1 MALFKKGL
9 VVALS
14 SALLLGACGTET
26 GGTDNGS
33 AEQTTESTE
42 DKKVV
47 TFESKTELS
56 TLDGS
61 TYDLPTTN
69 MYLNITENMYRK
81 TGNGNEVELGL
92 AAKHEESED
101 GLTHTFTLRDDIY
114 WENGDPI
121 VAADF
126 VFGIQRSID
135 PESAVYPS
143 TSDEIIVNADK
154 IRAGEMELSE
164 LGVEA
169 PDDKTLVMHLAY
181 PSAIFDYDMS
191 GGRWAPIQE
200 KFYNEVGAE
209 NYGTSADNF
218 MASGPYKI
226 QNWQT
231 SASEWSLVKNENY
244 YDHESVDID
253 QIDFKV
259 VPETSTA
266 VQLYESGQLDFAT
279 LTPDFVPEFK
289 SHEGFAQD
297 LTTFSGNMEANQK
310 VDITANDHFGRAM
323 FYAIDREELTE
334 NILADGSLPVTGY
347 VPYELDKNVEDVD
360 FREEAGHYY
369 NFDAAKAQ
377 EELDA
382 AFKELD
388 IESAELTMVVSED
401 GQDPQVAEFIQSQ
414 LENNLENISVNIEQL
429 PLMSLYERLGK
440 EDWDLA
446 YYTLTPFLP
455 DAFAVLEWSYTDG
468 INLSQ
473 YSNEKY
479 DELLDQ
485 AKYDFGTDP
494 RKRRDIMMEAE
505 ELKVYEDASNSTLH
519 QNQRSYLVNPEI
531 ENFETL
537 PVSGYLYFRNVKLN
551 Q

>member
-26 GGTDNGS
+26 GGSDTGS

-42 DKKVV
+42 NKKIV

-347 VPYELDKNVEDVD
+347 VPYELDKNVEGVD

-414 LENNLENISVNIEQL
+414 LETNLENISVNIEQL
-429 PLMSLYERLGK
+429 PLMSLYERMGK
-440 EDWDLA
+440 DDWDLA

-537 PVSGYLYFRNVKLN
+537 PVNGYLYFRNVKLN

>member
-1 MALFKKGL
+1 MALLKKGL

-47 TFESKTELS
+47 TIESKTELS

-69 MYLNITENMYRK
+69 MYLNIVESFYRK
-81 TGNGNEVELGL
+81 TGGGNEVELGL
-92 AAKHEESED
+92 AANHEISED

-209 NYGTSADNF
+209 NYGTNADNF

-347 VPYELDKNVEDVD
+347 VPYELDKNVEGVD

-485 AKYDFGTDP
+485 AKYDFGTDT

>member
-347 VPYELDKNVEDVD
+347 VPYELDKNVEGVD

-485 AKYDFGTDP
+485 AKYDFGTDT

>member
-1 MALFKKGL
+1 MALLKKGL

-26 GGTDNGS
+26 GGTDNES

-323 FYAIDREELTE
+323 FYVIDREELTE

-347 VPYELDKNVEDVD
+347 VPYELDKNVEGVD

-414 LENNLENISVNIEQL
+414 LETNLENISVNIEQL

-440 EDWDLA
+440 DDWDLA

>member
-26 GGTDNGS
+26 GGSDTGS

-347 VPYELDKNVEDVD
+347 VPYELDKNVEGVD

>member
-1 MALFKKGL
+1 MTLFKKGL

-169 PDDKTLVMHLAY
+169 PDDKTLIMHLAY

-310 VDITANDHFGRAM
+310 VDITANDHFGRAL

-334 NILADGSLPVTGY
+334 NILADGSLSVTGY
-347 VPYELDKNVEDVD
+347 VPYELDKNVEGVD

-468 INLSQ
+468 INLSK

>member
-1 MALFKKGL
+1 MALLKKGL

-26 GGTDNGS
+26 GGSDTGS

-42 DKKVV
+42 NKKIV

-81 TGNGNEVELGL
+81 AGNGNEVELGL

-347 VPYELDKNVEDVD
+347 VPYELDKNVKGVD

-414 LENNLENISVNIEQL
+414 LETNLENISVNIEQL

-468 INLSQ
+468 INLSK

>member
-1 MALFKKGL
+1 MTLFKKGL

-209 NYGTSADNF
+209 NYGTNADNF

-347 VPYELDKNVEDVD
+347 VPYELDKNVEGVD

-369 NFDAAKAQ
+369 NFDAANAQ

-485 AKYDFGTDP
+485 AKYDFGTDT

>member
-1 MALFKKGL
+1 M
-9 VVALS
+9 
-14 SALLLGACGTET
+14 
-26 GGTDNGS
+26 
-33 AEQTTESTE
+33 
-42 DKKVV
+42 
-47 TFESKTELS
+47 
-56 TLDGS
+56 
-61 TYDLPTTN
+61 
-69 MYLNITENMYRK
+69 
-81 TGNGNEVELGL
+81 
-92 AAKHEESED
+92 
-101 GLTHTFTLRDDIY
+101 
-114 WENGDPI
+114 
-121 VAADF
+121 
-126 VFGIQRSID
+126 
-135 PESAVYPS
+135 
-143 TSDEIIVNADK
+143 
-154 IRAGEMELSE
+154 
-164 LGVEA
+164 
-169 PDDKTLVMHLAY
+169 
-181 PSAIFDYDMS
+181 
-191 GGRWAPIQE
+191 
-200 KFYNEVGAE
+200 
-209 NYGTSADNF
+209 
-218 MASGPYKI
+218 
-226 QNWQT
+226 
-231 SASEWSLVKNENY
+231 KNENY

-347 VPYELDKNVEDVD
+347 VPYELDKNVEGVD

>member
-135 PESAVYPS
+135 PASAVYPS

-323 FYAIDREELTE
+323 FYAVDREELTE

-347 VPYELDKNVEDVD
+347 VPYELDKNVEGVD

-369 NFDAAKAQ
+369 NFDATKAQ

-388 IESAELTMVVSED
+388 IESAELTMIVSED

-414 LENNLENISVNIEQL
+414 LETNLENISVNIEQL

-440 EDWDLA
+440 DDWDLA

>member
-1 MALFKKGL
+1 MALLKKGL

-26 GGTDNGS
+26 GGIDNGS

-310 VDITANDHFGRAM
+310 VDIPANDHFGRAM

-347 VPYELDKNVEDVD
+347 VPYELDKNVEGVD

-414 LENNLENISVNIEQL
+414 LETNLENISVNIEQL

>member
-1 MALFKKGL
+1 MALLKKGL

-26 GGTDNGS
+26 GGSDTGS

-42 DKKVV
+42 NKKVV

-169 PDDKTLVMHLAY
+169 PDEKTLVMHLAY

-347 VPYELDKNVEDVD
+347 VPYELDKNVEGVD

-414 LENNLENISVNIEQL
+414 LETNLENISVNIEQL

-468 INLSQ
+468 INLSK

>member
-1 MALFKKGL
+1 MALLKKGL

-26 GGTDNGS
+26 GGSDTGS

-42 DKKVV
+42 NKKIV

-323 FYAIDREELTE
+323 FYAVDREELTE

-347 VPYELDKNVEDVD
+347 VPYELDKNVEGVD

-369 NFDAAKAQ
+369 NFDATKAQ

-388 IESAELTMVVSED
+388 IESAELTMIVSED

-414 LENNLENISVNIEQL
+414 LETNLENISVNIEQL

-468 INLSQ
+468 INLSK

-485 AKYDFGTDP
+485 AKYEFGTDP

>member
-244 YDHESVDID
+244 YDHESVVID

-310 VDITANDHFGRAM
+310 VDITANDHFGRAL

-347 VPYELDKNVEDVD
+347 VPYELDKNVEGVD

>member
-297 LTTFSGNMEANQK
+297 LTTFSGNVEANQK

-347 VPYELDKNVEDVD
+347 VPYELDKNVDDVD
-360 FREEAGHYY
+360 FREEAGQYY
-369 NFDAAKAQ
+369 NFDADKAQ

-440 EDWDLA
+440 DDWELA

-468 INLSQ
+468 INLSK

>member
-26 GGTDNGS
+26 GGSDTGS

-42 DKKVV
+42 NKKIV

-169 PDDKTLVMHLAY
+169 PDEKTLVMHLAY

-347 VPYELDKNVEDVD
+347 VPYELDKNVEGVD

-414 LENNLENISVNIEQL
+414 LETNLENISVNIEQL

-468 INLSQ
+468 INLSK

-537 PVSGYLYFRNVKLN
+537 PVNGYLYFRNVKLN

>member
-226 QNWQT
+226 QNWRT

-289 SHEGFAQD
+289 SHEGF
-297 LTTFSGNMEANQK
+297 T
-310 VDITANDHFGRAM
+310 R
-323 FYAIDREELTE
+323 
-334 NILADGSLPVTGY
+334 
-347 VPYELDKNVEDVD
+347 
-360 FREEAGHYY
+360 
-369 NFDAAKAQ
+369 
-377 EELDA
+377 
-382 AFKELD
+382 
-388 IESAELTMVVSED
+388 
-401 GQDPQVAEFIQSQ
+401 
-414 LENNLENISVNIEQL
+414 
-429 PLMSLYERLGK
+429 
-440 EDWDLA
+440 
-446 YYTLTPFLP
+446 
-455 DAFAVLEWSYTDG
+455 
-468 INLSQ
+468 
-473 YSNEKY
+473 
-479 DELLDQ
+479 
-485 AKYDFGTDP
+485 
-494 RKRRDIMMEAE
+494 
-505 ELKVYEDASNSTLH
+505 
-519 QNQRSYLVNPEI
+519 
-531 ENFETL
+531 
-537 PVSGYLYFRNVKLN
+537 
-551 Q
+551 

>member
-26 GGTDNGS
+26 GGSDTGS

-135 PESAVYPS
+135 PASAVYPS

-310 VDITANDHFGRAM
+310 VDITANDHFGRAL
-323 FYAIDREELTE
+323 FYAIDREELAE

-347 VPYELDKNVEDVD
+347 VPYELDKNVEGVD

-414 LENNLENISVNIEQL
+414 LETNLENISVNIEQL

-468 INLSQ
+468 INLSK

-485 AKYDFGTDP
+485 AKYEFGTDP

>member
-26 GGTDNGS
+26 GGSDTGS

-42 DKKVV
+42 NKKIV

-347 VPYELDKNVEDVD
+347 VPYELDKNVEGVD

-414 LENNLENISVNIEQL
+414 LETNLENISVNIEQL

-468 INLSQ
+468 INLSK

>member
-1 MALFKKGL
+1 MTLFKKGL

-209 NYGTSADNF
+209 NYGTNADNF

-347 VPYELDKNVEDVD
+347 VPYELDKNVEGVD

-414 LENNLENISVNIEQL
+414 LENYLENISVNIEQL

-485 AKYDFGTDP
+485 AKYDFGTDT

>member
-1 MALFKKGL
+1 MTLFKKGL

-209 NYGTSADNF
+209 NYGTNADNF

-347 VPYELDKNVEDVD
+347 VPYELDKNVEGVD
-360 FREEAGHYY
+360 FREETGHYY

-468 INLSQ
+468 INLSK

>member
-1 MALFKKGL
+1 MALLKKGL

-14 SALLLGACGTET
+14 SVLLLGACGTET
-26 GGTDNGS
+26 GGSDIGS

-42 DKKVV
+42 NKKIV

-310 VDITANDHFGRAM
+310 VDVTANDHFGRAM

-347 VPYELDKNVEDVD
+347 VPYELDKNVEGVD

-369 NFDAAKAQ
+369 NFDATKAQ

-388 IESAELTMVVSED
+388 IESAELTMIVSED

-414 LENNLENISVNIEQL
+414 LETNLENISVNIEQL

-440 EDWDLA
+440 DDWDLA

-468 INLSQ
+468 INLSK

-485 AKYDFGTDP
+485 AKYEFGTDP

-505 ELKVYEDASNSTLH
+505 ELKVYEDSSNSTLH

>member
-1 MALFKKGL
+1 MALLKKGL

-69 MYLNITENMYRK
+69 MYLNIVESFYRK
-81 TGNGNEVELGL
+81 TGGGNEVELGL
-92 AAKHEESED
+92 AANHEISED

-209 NYGTSADNF
+209 NYGTNADNF

-347 VPYELDKNVEDVD
+347 VPYELDKNVEGVD

-485 AKYDFGTDP
+485 AKYDFGTDT

>member
-26 GGTDNGS
+26 GGTDNES

-310 VDITANDHFGRAM
+310 VDITANDHFGRAL

-334 NILADGSLPVTGY
+334 NILADGSLSVTGY
-347 VPYELDKNVEDVD
+347 VPYELDKNVEGVD

-414 LENNLENISVNIEQL
+414 LETNLENISVNIEQL

>member
-26 GGTDNGS
+26 GGTDNES

-347 VPYELDKNVEDVD
+347 VPYELDKNVEGVD

-485 AKYDFGTDP
+485 AKYEFGTDP

>member
-1 MALFKKGL
+1 MALLKKGL

-26 GGTDNGS
+26 GGTDNES

-310 VDITANDHFGRAM
+310 VDIPANDHFGRAM

-347 VPYELDKNVEDVD
+347 VPYELDKNVEGVD

-414 LENNLENISVNIEQL
+414 LETNLENISVNIEQL

-440 EDWDLA
+440 DDWDLA

>member
-42 DKKVV
+42 NKKVV

-310 VDITANDHFGRAM
+310 VDITANDHFGRAL

-334 NILADGSLPVTGY
+334 NILADDSLPVTGY
-347 VPYELDKNVEDVD
+347 VPYELDKNVEGVD

-369 NFDAAKAQ
+369 NFDVAKAQ

-414 LENNLENISVNIEQL
+414 LETNLENISVNIEQL

-468 INLSQ
+468 INLSK

>member
-56 TLDGS
+56 TLYGS

-169 PDDKTLVMHLAY
+169 PDDKTLIMHLAY

-347 VPYELDKNVEDVD
+347 VPYELDKNVEGVD

>member
-47 TFESKTELS
+47 TFESKIELS

-244 YDHESVDID
+244 YDNESVDID

-334 NILADGSLPVTGY
+334 NILADGSLSVTGY
-347 VPYELDKNVEDVD
+347 VPYELDKNVEGVD

-414 LENNLENISVNIEQL
+414 LETNLENISVNIEQL

>member
-169 PDDKTLVMHLAY
+169 PDEKTLVMHLAY

-347 VPYELDKNVEDVD
+347 VPYELDKNVEGVD

-485 AKYDFGTDP
+485 AKYDFGTDT

>member
-26 GGTDNGS
+26 GGSDTGS

-347 VPYELDKNVEDVD
+347 VPYELDKNVEGVD

-414 LENNLENISVNIEQL
+414 LETNLENISVNIEQL

-485 AKYDFGTDP
+485 AKYEFGTDP

>member
-1 MALFKKGL
+1 MALLKKGL

-26 GGTDNGS
+26 GGSDIGS

-42 DKKVV
+42 NKKIV

-231 SASEWSLVKNENY
+231 SASEWSLVKNEKY

-323 FYAIDREELTE
+323 FYAVDREELTE

-347 VPYELDKNVEDVD
+347 VPYELDKNVEGVD

-369 NFDAAKAQ
+369 NFDATKAQ

-414 LENNLENISVNIEQL
+414 LETNLENISVNIEQL

-440 EDWDLA
+440 DDWDLA

-468 INLSQ
+468 INLSK

-505 ELKVYEDASNSTLH
+505 ELKVYKDASNSTLH

>member
-1 MALFKKGL
+1 MALLKKGL

-26 GGTDNGS
+26 GGSDTGS

-310 VDITANDHFGRAM
+310 VDITANDHFGRAL

-347 VPYELDKNVEDVD
+347 VPYELDKNVEGVD

-414 LENNLENISVNIEQL
+414 LETNLENISVNIEQL

-468 INLSQ
+468 INLSK

-537 PVSGYLYFRNVKLN
+537 PVSGYLYFRNMKLN

>member
-1 MALFKKGL
+1 MALLKKGL

-26 GGTDNGS
+26 GGSDIGS

-42 DKKVV
+42 NKKIV

-347 VPYELDKNVEDVD
+347 VPYELDKNVEGVD

-369 NFDAAKAQ
+369 NFDATKAQ

-388 IESAELTMVVSED
+388 IESAELTMIVSED

-414 LENNLENISVNIEQL
+414 LETNLENISVNIEQL

-440 EDWDLA
+440 DDWDLA

-468 INLSQ
+468 INLSK

-485 AKYDFGTDP
+485 AKYEFGTDP

-505 ELKVYEDASNSTLH
+505 ELKVYEDSSNSTLH

>member
-33 AEQTTESTE
+33 AEQTTEN
-42 DKKVV
+42 KKVV

-347 VPYELDKNVEDVD
+347 VPYELDKNVEGVD
-360 FREEAGHYY
+360 FREETGHYY

-414 LENNLENISVNIEQL
+414 LETNLENISVNIEQL

-468 INLSQ
+468 INLSK

-537 PVSGYLYFRNVKLN
+537 PVNGYLYFRNVKLN

>member
-1 MALFKKGL
+1 MALLKKGL

-14 SALLLGACGTET
+14 SVLLLGACGTET
-26 GGTDNGS
+26 GGSDIGS

-42 DKKVV
+42 NKKIV

-347 VPYELDKNVEDVD
+347 VPYELDKNVEGVD

-369 NFDAAKAQ
+369 NFDATKAQ

-388 IESAELTMVVSED
+388 IESAELTMIVSED

-414 LENNLENISVNIEQL
+414 LETNLENISVNIEQL

-468 INLSQ
+468 INLSK

-485 AKYDFGTDP
+485 AKYEFGTDP

-505 ELKVYEDASNSTLH
+505 ELKVYEDSSNSTLH

>member
-26 GGTDNGS
+26 DGTDNGS

-310 VDITANDHFGRAM
+310 VDITANDHFGRAL

-334 NILADGSLPVTGY
+334 NILADDSLPVTGY
-347 VPYELDKNVEDVD
+347 VPYELDKNVEGVD

-414 LENNLENISVNIEQL
+414 LETNLENISVNIEQL

>member
-26 GGTDNGS
+26 GGSDTGS

-42 DKKVV
+42 NKKIV

-334 NILADGSLPVTGY
+334 NILADGSLPVTGH
-347 VPYELDKNVEDVD
+347 VPYELDKNVEGVD

-414 LENNLENISVNIEQL
+414 LETNLENISVNIEQL

-468 INLSQ
+468 INLSK

>member
-297 LTTFSGNMEANQK
+297 LTTFSGNVEANQK

-347 VPYELDKNVEDVD
+347 VPYELDKNVDDVD
-360 FREEAGHYY
+360 FREEAGQYY
-369 NFDAAKAQ
+369 NFDATKAQ
-377 EELDA
+377 EELDT

-440 EDWDLA
+440 DDWELA

-468 INLSQ
+468 INLSK